1 MNTDLKK
8 KIRWQTQ
15 PWVKALLAH
24 PGAELFLV
32 GGAVRDAL
40 LKRPTADFD
49 FVIRGLEKKQIEKTL
64 PRYGSVSLVGKK
76 FGVYKFVPRGWQ
88 NEPIDLALPRTE
100 HTLTGSGA
108 YKDFAIASDP
118 RLPIEA
124 DLQRR
129 DFTVNA
135 LAINIATN
143 KLVDVTN
150 GRSDLKNKIIRT
162 VGKPE
167 QRFRED
173 YTRLLRCL
181 RFAVSLDF
189 TIEKETLS
197 QIKKLIAN
205 LNKKIDGGYIVP
217 RELIAS
223 ELVKMLRPDPVRA
236 VELLDSTGA
245 LATLMPELLT
255 MKKCPQPKNFHAEGD
270 VWVHTLLAL
279 KNLNSAQFKREF
291 KNQPTTDEVRWA
303 LLFHDLGKPYTIVR
317 ADRLRYNNHD
327 AVSAEKFRA
336 IADRLKLS
344 SGGINPEAIEQL
356 IGKHMLTTHGNVN
369 QMKATT
375 LEKYFFSSRFPGNE
389 LLMVIFTDISASLP
403 NRGKPTFDSYKKLKK
418 RLASLQRQGRRQ
430 KASLPKPLL
439 TGTELMKVTKL
450 KSGPRVGEL
459 LAVLREAQ
467 LSGKIKTKNQ
477 ALLLLKKIK

>member
-88 NEPIDLALPRTE
+88 NEPIGLALPRTE

-118 RLPIEA
+118 GLPIEA

-279 KNLNSAQFKREF
+279 KNLNGGQFKREF
-291 KNQPTTDEVRWA
+291 KNQPTTDEVCWA
-303 LLFHDLGKPYTIVR
+303 LLFHDLGKPYTIAR

-327 AVSAEKFRA
+327 VVSAEKFRA

-344 SGGINPEAIEQL
+344 SGGVQPR
-356 IGKHMLTTHGNVN
+356 TH
-369 QMKATT
+369 
-375 LEKYFFSSRFPGNE
+375 
-389 LLMVIFTDISASLP
+389 
-403 NRGKPTFDSYKKLKK
+403 
-418 RLASLQRQGRRQ
+418 
-430 KASLPKPLL
+430 
-439 TGTELMKVTKL
+439 
-450 KSGPRVGEL
+450 
-459 LAVLREAQ
+459 
-467 LSGKIKTKNQ
+467 
-477 ALLLLKKIK
+477 

>member
-1 MNTDLKK
+1 MCYNGNMNTDLKK

-64 PRYGSVSLVGKK
+64 PRYGSVNLVGKK

-88 NEPIDLALPRTE
+88 DEPIDLALPRTE

-135 LAINIATN
+135 LAVNIATN

-150 GRSDLKNKIIRT
+150 GQRDLKNKIIRT

-173 YTRLLRCL
+173 YTRLLRRV

-189 TIEKETLS
+189 TIEKETFG
-197 QIKKLIAN
+197 QIKKLIGN
-205 LNKKIDGGYIVP
+205 LNKKITSGYVVP

-223 ELVKMLRPDPVRA
+223 ELVKMLRPNPVRA
-236 VELLDSTGA
+236 VELLDSSGA
-245 LATLMPELLT
+245 LAILIPELLT
-255 MKKCPQPKNFHAEGD
+255 MKKCPQPKNFHSEGD
-270 VWVHTLLAL
+270 VWIHTLLTL
-279 KNLNSAQFKREF
+279 KNLTSTQFKREF
-291 KNQPTTDEVRWA
+291 KNQPTTDEVLWA

-317 ADRLRYNNHD
+317 MDRLRYNNDD
-327 AVSAEKFRA
+327 AVSAEKFPSVA
-336 IADRLKLS
+336 NRLKIS
-344 SGGINPEAIEQL
+344 SGA
-356 IGKHMLTTHGNVN
+356 
-369 QMKATT
+369 
-375 LEKYFFSSRFPGNE
+375 
-389 LLMVIFTDISASLP
+389 
-403 NRGKPTFDSYKKLKK
+403 
-418 RLASLQRQGRRQ
+418 
-430 KASLPKPLL
+430 
-439 TGTELMKVTKL
+439 
-450 KSGPRVGEL
+450 
-459 LAVLREAQ
+459 
-467 LSGKIKTKNQ
+467 
-477 ALLLLKKIK
+477 